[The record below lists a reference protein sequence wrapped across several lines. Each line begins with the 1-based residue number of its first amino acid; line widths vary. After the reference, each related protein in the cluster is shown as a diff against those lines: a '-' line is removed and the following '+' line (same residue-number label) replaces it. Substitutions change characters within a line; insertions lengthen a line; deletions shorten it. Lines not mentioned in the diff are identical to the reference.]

1 MEVRNEGMSA
11 PIQGVTP
18 MHKRSRGDNEHTFNG
33 SFRAVKGDVHDRSL
47 RHNVIPLAQNSVRVD
62 DGSCQHIG
70 T

>member
-1 MEVRNEGMSA
+1 
-11 PIQGVTP
+11 